1 MSLALCR
8 FFVKSVVFVM
18 VTDDIPAR
26 FELNWKRAMLFTSYG
41 IQFLFKKLLL
51 SNILIVKEIFKAAI
65 YIFINYP
72 GSHFF
77 NGFNY
82 RNDN

>member
-1 MSLALCR
+1 MSIALCR
-8 FFVKSVVFVM
+8 FFVKSIVFVM
-18 VTDDIPAR
+18 VDDDIPAR
-26 FELNWKRAMLFTSYG
+26 FELNWKRVMLFTSYG

-51 SNILIVKEIFKAAI
+51 SDILKVKEIFKPAI

-77 NGFNY
+77 TGFTY